1 MRKEEIIVD
10 GVLSYYLETDGK
22 NYCLFYS
29 SGDPEWTHPDT
40 LAFKIRNTGNELKY
54 RTEKIGKLNYSEA
67 LYLGIILK
75 YMQKEEGYKIEMIKG
90 KEEL

>member
-1 MRKEEIIVD
+1 MRKEIIVD
-10 GVLSYYLETDGK
+10 SVNSFYLEINEQD
-22 NYCLFYS
+22 YCLFYS
-29 SGDPEWTHPDT
+29 PGDPEWSHPNT
-40 LAFKIRNTGNELKY
+40 LAFKVRNTGNELKY

-75 YMQKEEGYKIEMIKG
+75 YMQKEEGYKIEVINE